1 MRPEREGEL
10 LMVGLSLI
18 ESWFPIVSILSI
30 ASIGA
35 LHTYGYSMAVAL
47 VLLFI
52 LMIKEKRFDELK
64 NRKAYRY
71 LLLTSFWITLLF
83 ILVFIGMRYT
93 TAGNMAVIIFLQ
105 LLFSFL
111 YFNVFGKENMERVHL
126 WGAGLMGIGAVIILV
141 PDDFV
146 FNKGDLLILLAA
158 AIAPVANLYQKRARD
173 YCSSLTVLGFR
184 TAVGLPVVF
193 LLAYWLEPPVTL
205 ESLKTVFHYLLFI
218 GIMVYVVAK
227 LMWIEALHRIS
238 ITKLSAMLALVP
250 MMTLIFAYLFLDEV
264 PQFRQIVGIVPIL
277 LGGYL
282 LTRPSKPVVC

>member
-1 MRPEREGEL
+1 MRREREGEL
-10 LMVGLSLI
+10 LMVGLSMI
-18 ESWFPIVSILSI
+18 ESWFPIVSILAI

-35 LHTYGYSMAVAL
+35 LHTYGYSLAIAL
-47 VLLFI
+47 VFLLG
-52 LMIKEKRFDELK
+52 LMAKERRFGELK

-83 ILVFIGMRYT
+83 ILIFIGMRYT

-111 YFNVFGKENMERVHL
+111 YFNVLGKENMERVHL

-141 PDDFV
+141 PDDFM

-158 AIAPVANLYQKRARD
+158 AIAPVANLYQKKARD
-173 YCSSLTVLGFR
+173 HCSSLTILGFR
-184 TAVGLPVVF
+184 TFVAVPVVF
-193 LLAYWLEPPVTL
+193 LLAYGFEPPITFELFKAVL
-205 ESLKTVFHYLLFI
+205 LYLLFI
-218 GIMVYVVAK
+218 GVMVYVVAK
-227 LMWIEALHRIS
+227 LMWIEALHRIA

-250 MMTLIFAYLFLDEV
+250 MMTLIFAYFFLDEV
-264 PQFRQIVGIVPIL
+264 PEFRQMMGIVPIL

-282 LTRPSKPVVC
+282 LTRPSESSV